1 MSAAKRAVGRPML
14 FGKPT
19 ERKTVHLPPPVIAQL
34 TMLGD
39 GSLSRGIVLAARKV
53 KS

>member
-1 MSAAKRAVGRPML
+1 MTAAKRPVGRPTL
-14 FGKPT
+14 FGKAT
-19 ERKTVHLPPPVIAQL
+19 DRKTVHLPPPVIAQF
-34 TMLGD
+34 TALGN